1 MTCSVDLT
9 SFGLLF
15 DKFIR
20 SAMRDES
27 STEYLLEGAVGAVD
41 IQVLVYEIR
50 GTVVPASSLIPKSKI
65 YTGIVGS

>member
-1 MTCSVDLT
+1 
-9 SFGLLF
+9 
-15 DKFIR
+15 
-20 SAMRDES
+20 MRDES

-65 YTGIVGS
+65 HTGIVGS